1 MEATERYLANL
12 KGEEELKNI
21 VYHDLNDDN
30 TILKDIREKT
40 YKSNLLFEDNRNIIN
55 SIFDEIKVETPLNRL
70 LEIQKF
76 ANELVDFYEA
86 KDAELSL
93 GIHSRLL
100 EVAKKLGDLNF
111 IVEELYYNVKCCFS
125 ISRAQ
130 SAELYSHLYDDID
143 YYKAHY
149 FELNKKTRE
158 LFLKYYANE
167 TISIKTPEDYYKRS
181 IDVALEY
188 IDFAR
193 RKDVREK
200 DPEFNFDL
208 FEQTVNRNIAKY
220 IVIMI
225 QNNKFEPKYEQ
236 IIFDSVRKC
245 YNAYINKDKM
255 VNNPVPE
262 MELYRYKILLFLN
275 KEISYE
281 EFVKFITDLINRYQ
295 TGSETLKAIASAF
308 HYRAMLVVFVKNF
321 GTGTKEENKEFIEKI
336 VEDALVYLRSL
347 KKDEDITFA
356 YKEFF
361 DLVSAVSFFDNGQ
374 NGFDLYLNLLKI
386 QDVPTYVHSIGVAEI
401 TKALTKSLLESN
413 PQEFICINNQY
424 NTLDEVLNNKNQI
437 IDLLY
442 RGALLHDIG
451 KTPLVDVISNCYRP
465 LTDQEFILIK
475 SHPAYSESI
484 ISDVFGSCIQDV
496 AMFHHLSHDHKS
508 GYPKV
513 NDNFKSNNQI
523 AIDILSVADTLEAA
537 TDNIGRTYKKSK
549 TVEQIIVEM
558 NSYPKDTR
566 YSSLVLS
573 AIKGE
578 TFNRIMT
585 YLNVDRIKIYCKS
598 IRELYDNTL
607 IKMSDI
613 KI

>member
-1 MEATERYLANL
+1 
-12 KGEEELKNI
+12 
-21 VYHDLNDDN
+21 
-30 TILKDIREKT
+30 
-40 YKSNLLFEDNRNIIN
+40 
-55 SIFDEIKVETPLNRL
+55 
-70 LEIQKF
+70 
-76 ANELVDFYEA
+76 
-86 KDAELSL
+86 
-93 GIHSRLL
+93 
-100 EVAKKLGDLNF
+100 
-111 IVEELYYNVKCCFS
+111 
-125 ISRAQ
+125 
-130 SAELYSHLYDDID
+130 
-143 YYKAHY
+143 
-149 FELNKKTRE
+149 
-158 LFLKYYANE
+158 
-167 TISIKTPEDYYKRS
+167 
-181 IDVALEY
+181 
-188 IDFAR
+188 
-193 RKDVREK
+193 
-200 DPEFNFDL
+200 
-208 FEQTVNRNIAKY
+208 
-220 IVIMI
+220 
-225 QNNKFEPKYEQ
+225 
-236 IIFDSVRKC
+236 
-245 YNAYINKDKM
+245 
-255 VNNPVPE
+255 
-262 MELYRYKILLFLN
+262 
-275 KEISYE
+275 
-281 EFVKFITDLINRYQ
+281 
-295 TGSETLKAIASAF
+295 
-308 HYRAMLVVFVKNF
+308 MLVVFVKNF

-336 VEDALVYLRSL
+336 VEDALVYLRGL

-413 PQEFICINNQY
+413 PQEFIGINNQY
-424 NTLDEVLNNKNQI
+424 NTLDEVLNNKDQI

-475 SHPAYSESI
+475 SHPAFSESI

-513 NDNFKSNNQI
+513 NDNFKSKNQI